1 MESACFCNSFVSQPK
16 NQFLHSFLLHFP
28 SVLNCLCSSFGVCPI
43 GGHALFGSRS
53 VSFPPSGP
61 CEQRESV
68 RRLRHSLGCFS
79 TLVPWADKPPSPMQS
94 LGLRAPHPAN
104 PNNPAS
110 WYSGLCPCLTG
121 TVSTSTSLFIT
132 YPLIWTWMLYAWL
145 CVITVMPKACF
156 SLHCLLNFTFICRNS
171 CWCTWFLFRKRLCTD
186 IHLTFDL
193 SVLHWFEFVVFK
205 IFLNLLK
212 KTKPS
217 YFKKISWKKRKKKKV
232 LPT

>member
-1 MESACFCNSFVSQPK
+1 MESACFRNSLVSQPM
-16 NQFLHSFLLHFP
+16 NHFLHSYLFHFP

-53 VSFPPSGP
+53 VSFPTSGP

-121 TVSTSTSLFIT
+121 TVSTSISLFRT
-132 YPLIWTWMLYAWL
+132 HPLI
-145 CVITVMPKACF
+145 
-156 SLHCLLNFTFICRNS
+156 
-171 CWCTWFLFRKRLCTD
+171 
-186 IHLTFDL
+186 
-193 SVLHWFEFVVFK
+193 
-205 IFLNLLK
+205 
-212 KTKPS
+212 
-217 YFKKISWKKRKKKKV
+217 
-232 LPT
+232 